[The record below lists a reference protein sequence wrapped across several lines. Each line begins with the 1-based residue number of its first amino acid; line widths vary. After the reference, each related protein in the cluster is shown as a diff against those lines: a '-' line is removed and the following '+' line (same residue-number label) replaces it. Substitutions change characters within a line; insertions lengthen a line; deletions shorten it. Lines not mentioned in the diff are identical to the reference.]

1 MEPLQYLFC
10 PGFKGIARN
19 PLVQNDRV
27 LLHCC
32 SIQYF
37 LNMKSYPFYV
47 LPLLF
52 LLAVGCVISVDKDK
66 KKIAQETEKGSTM
79 EKIALTLEQANVL
92 ATLPLECV
100 EKEYPNKLGHVLGSG
115 EDLAAPKTL
124 HPAFYGCFDWHSAV
138 HGHWSMV
145 KLLKLYPQLE
155 EADSIKHILKS
166 NLSKE
171 NIVQEVTYF
180 DGEHNKNYERT
191 YGWGWLLK
199 LAEEIHTWEDP
210 LARELE
216 ENLKP
221 LSDLIA
227 QKLVDYLPKLQYP
240 VRVGTHTNTAFGLSF
255 AWDYAETLNSEA
267 LMDAIKDRASFFYK
281 DDMGCPLTW
290 EPSGADFL
298 SPCFEEVDLMRRI
311 LTKDDFFSWMDQF
324 LPELKDT
331 NFTVDVALVGDREDG
346 QLVHLDG
353 LNFSRA
359 WVLFGLAKQYPD
371 EYGHLVAL
379 AHEHVAYSF
388 PNLMGDSYEG
398 GHWLGSFAIYALSV
412 Q

>member
-1 MEPLQYLFC
+1 
-10 PGFKGIARN
+10 
-19 PLVQNDRV
+19 
-27 LLHCC
+27 
-32 SIQYF
+32 
-37 LNMKSYPFYV
+37 MKSYPFYV
-47 LPLLF
+47 LPLLSALF
-52 LLAVGCVISVDKDK
+52 VGCVISVDKDK
-66 KKIAQETEKGSTM
+66 KNDASEAEKVSTIEM
-79 EKIALTLEQANVL
+79 IDLTLEQANVL

-100 EKEYPNKLGHVLGSG
+100 KKEYPNKLGHVLGSG
-115 EDLAAPKTL
+115 DDLSEPKVL

-145 KLLKLYPQLE
+145 ELLKTYPQLD
-155 EADSIKHILKS
+155 EANRIKAILKA

-171 NIVQEVTYF
+171 NIEQEVAYF
-180 DGEHNKNYERT
+180 DGKHNKNYERT

-199 LAEEIHTWEDP
+199 LAEEIHTWDDP

-255 AWDYAETLNSEA
+255 AWDYAETLNNEA
-267 LMDAIKDRASFFYK
+267 LLEAIRNRALFFYK
-281 DDMGCPLTW
+281 GDVGCPLNW

-298 SPCFEEVDLMRRI
+298 SPCFEELDLMRRI
-311 LTKDDFFSWMDQF
+311 LTKEEFLVWMDQF
-324 LPELKDT
+324 LPKLKEAD
-331 NFTVDVALVGDREDG
+331 FKIDVALVGDREDG

-359 WVLFGLAKQYPD
+359 WVLFGLAEQYPE
-371 EYGHLVAL
+371 EYGHLLPL
-379 AHEHVAYSF
+379 AHEYVAYSF

-398 GHWLGSFAIYALSV
+398 GHWLGSFAIYALST

>member
-1 MEPLQYLFC
+1 
-10 PGFKGIARN
+10 
-19 PLVQNDRV
+19 
-27 LLHCC
+27 
-32 SIQYF
+32 
-37 LNMKSYPFYV
+37 MK
-47 LPLLF
+47 L
-52 LLAVGCVISVDKDK
+52 GISVALYSILLSLNACNKTNEEVVPEK
-66 KKIAQETEKGSTM
+66 SITEKDTLQL
-79 EKIALTLEQANVL
+79 IQLTEEQANVL

-115 EDLAAPKTL
+115 GDLAEPKAL

-145 KLLKLYPQLE
+145 KLLKLFPQLD
-155 EADSIKHILKS
+155 EANRIKAILKAH
-166 NLSKE
+166 LSKE
-171 NIVQEVTYF
+171 NIAQEVAYF
-180 DGEHNKNYERT
+180 DGKHNKNYERT

-227 QKLVDYLPKLQYP
+227 QKLVAYLPKLQYP

-255 AWDYAETLNSEA
+255 AWDYAKTLKDDA
-267 LMDAIKDRASFFYK
+267 LQNAIKNRATYFYQE
-281 DDMGCPLTW
+281 DVGCPLTW

-298 SPCFEEVDLMRRI
+298 SPCFEEIDLMRRI
-311 LTKDDFFSWMDQF
+311 LTKEEFLSWMDQF
-324 LPELKDT
+324 LPELKKAD
-331 NFTVDVALVGDREDG
+331 FDVDLALVGDREDG

-359 WVLFGLAKQYPD
+359 WVFFGLAKQYPE
-371 EYGHLVAL
+371 EYGHVLPL
-379 AHEHVAYSF
+379 AHEHLGYSF

-398 GHWLGSFAIYALSV
+398 GHWLGSFAIYALSA

>member
-1 MEPLQYLFC
+1 MKSNISFVL
-10 PGFKGIARN
+10 GIAIA
-19 PLVQNDRV
+19 
-27 LLHCC
+27 LL
-32 SIQYF
+32 
-37 LNMKSYPFYV
+37 
-47 LPLLF
+47 
-52 LLAVGCVISVDKDK
+52 ISCNGPEKGK
-66 KKIAQETEKGSTM
+66 LETEPIAKEEITIG
-79 EKIALTLEQANVL
+79 KIELTLEQANVL

-115 EDLAAPKTL
+115 DDLGEPKEL

-145 KLLKLYPQLE
+145 KLLKMYPQLDE
-155 EADSIKHILKS
+155 SNRIKGILRA

-171 NIVQEVTYF
+171 NIAQEVAYF
-180 DGEHNKNYERT
+180 DGKHNKNYERT

-199 LAEEIHTWEDP
+199 LAEEIHTWDDS
-210 LARELE
+210 LAKELE

-221 LSDLIA
+221 LSELITK
-227 QKLVDYLPKLQYP
+227 KLIDYLPKLQYP

-255 AWDYAETLNSEA
+255 AWDYAQTLNNDA
-267 LMDAIKDRASFFYK
+267 LLNAIKTRATYFYK
-281 DDMGCPLTW
+281 NDTGCPLTW

-298 SPCFEEVDLMRRI
+298 SPCFEEIDLMRRI
-311 LTKDDFFSWMDQF
+311 MSKEEFLVWMEQF
-324 LPELKDT
+324 LPQLKEAD
-331 NFTVDVALVGDREDG
+331 FKIDVALVGDREDG

-359 WVLFGLAKQYPD
+359 WVLFGLAKQYPA
-371 EYGHLVAL
+371 EYGHVLPL
-379 AHEHVAYSF
+379 AHEHVGYSF

-398 GHWLGSFAIYALSV
+398 GHWLGSFAIYALGE

>member
-1 MEPLQYLFC
+1 
-10 PGFKGIARN
+10 
-19 PLVQNDRV
+19 
-27 LLHCC
+27 
-32 SIQYF
+32 
-37 LNMKSYPFYV
+37 MK
-47 LPLLF
+47 
-52 LLAVGCVISVDKDK
+52 LAISVALYSILLSLNGCK
-66 KKIAQETEKGSTM
+66 KTNNAVVPERSITEKDTLQL
-79 EKIALTLEQANVL
+79 IQLTAEQANVL

-115 EDLAAPKTL
+115 EDLGEPKAL

-145 KLLKLYPQLE
+145 KLLKLYPRLD
-155 EADSIKHILKS
+155 EANRIRGILKG

-171 NIVQEVTYF
+171 NIEQEVAYF
-180 DGEHNKNYERT
+180 DGTHNKNYERT

-199 LAEEIHTWEDP
+199 LTEEIHTWEDP

-221 LSDLIA
+221 LSNLIA
-227 QKLVDYLPKLQYP
+227 QKWVAYLPKLQYP
-240 VRVGTHTNTAFGLSF
+240 VRVGTHTNAAFGLSF
-255 AWDYAETLNSEA
+255 AWDYAKTLKDDA
-267 LMDAIKDRASFFYK
+267 LLNAIKKRATYFYQE
-281 DDMGCPLTW
+281 DAGCPLRW

-298 SPCFEEVDLMRRI
+298 SPCFEEIDLMRRI
-311 LTKDDFFSWMDQF
+311 LPKEAFLAWMDQF
-324 LPELKDT
+324 LPQLKEAD
-331 NFTVDVALVGDREDG
+331 FKMDVALVGDREDG

-359 WVLFGLAKQYPD
+359 WVLFGLAKQYPK

-379 AHEHVAYSF
+379 AQEHVAYSF

-398 GHWLGSFAIYALSV
+398 GHWLGSFAIYALSA

>member
-1 MEPLQYLFC
+1 MLRFVTLP
-10 PGFKGIARN
+10 PN
-19 PLVQNDRV
+19 PT
-27 LLHCC
+27 
-32 SIQYF
+32 Y

-47 LPLLF
+47 LPLLSALF
-52 LLAVGCVISVDKDK
+52 VGCVISVDKDK
-66 KKIAQETEKGSTM
+66 KKTAQEAEEVSPI
-79 EKIALTLEQANVL
+79 EQIDLTLKQANTL

-115 EDLAAPKTL
+115 DDLAEPKVL

-155 EADSIKHILKS
+155 EADRIKTILRT

-171 NIVQEVTYF
+171 NIAQEVAYF
-180 DGEHNKNYERT
+180 DGKHNKNYERT

-199 LAEEIHTWEDP
+199 LAEEIHTWDDP
-210 LARELE
+210 LARQLE

-240 VRVGTHTNTAFGLSF
+240 VRVGTHTNTAFGLAF
-255 AWDYAETLNSEA
+255 VWDYAQTMKDQA
-267 LMDAIKDRASFFYK
+267 LLDAIKNRAMYFYK
-281 DDMGCPLTW
+281 DDANCPLTW

-298 SPCFEEVDLMRRI
+298 SPCFEELDLMRRI
-311 LTKDDFFSWMDQF
+311 LSKEEFLTWMNQF
-324 LPELKDT
+324 LPQLKEAD
-331 NFTVDVALVGDREDG
+331 FKIDVALVGDREDG

-359 WVLFGLAKQYPD
+359 WVLFGLANQYPD
-371 EYGHLVAL
+371 EFGHLVSL
-379 AHEHVAYSF
+379 AQKHLAYSF

-398 GHWLGSFAIYALSV
+398 GHWLGSFAIYALST

>member
-1 MEPLQYLFC
+1 
-10 PGFKGIARN
+10 
-19 PLVQNDRV
+19 
-27 LLHCC
+27 
-32 SIQYF
+32 
-37 LNMKSYPFYV
+37 MKSYPFYV
-47 LPLLF
+47 LPLLSVLF
-52 LLAVGCVISVDKDK
+52 VGCVISVDKDK
-66 KKIAQETEKGSTM
+66 NNDAQEAEKVSTF
-79 EKIALTLEQANVL
+79 EKIALTLDQANIL

-100 EKEYPNKLGHVLGSG
+100 EKEYPNKSGHVLGDG
-115 EDLAAPKTL
+115 DDLAEPKAL
-124 HPAFYGCFDWHSAV
+124 HPSFYGCFDWHSAV

-155 EADSIKHILKS
+155 EADRIKQILS
-166 NLSKE
+166 VNLSKE
-171 NIVQEVTYF
+171 NIVQEVAYF
-180 DGEHNKNYERT
+180 DGKHNKNYERT

-199 LAEEIHTWEDP
+199 LAEEIHTWDDP

-255 AWDYAETLNSEA
+255 AWDYAETMNDEA
-267 LMDAIKDRASFFYK
+267 LMDAITTRATYFYAT
-281 DDMGCPLTW
+281 DAGCPLTW

-311 LTKDDFFSWMDQF
+311 LAKEEFLTWMDQF
-324 LPELKDT
+324 LPQLKT
-331 NFTVDVALVGDREDG
+331 LNFKVDVALVGDREDG

-359 WVLFGLAKQYPD
+359 WVLFGLAKQYPE
-371 EYGHLVAL
+371 EYGHLVSL
-379 AHEHVAYSF
+379 AHEHVGYSF

-398 GHWLGSFAIYALSV
+398 GHWLGSFAIYALSA